1 MKLEYQDAPQ
11 KGLSF
16 ELLLFI
22 TLASPLELLALHLF
36 ISRFNTT
43 IAWIFSISRFNTT
56 IAWILS
62 ISSVVSVASLWL
74 LWFVLQRR
82 EKAIKTPN
90 LEQ

>member
-1 MKLEYQDAPQ
+1 MKLEDQDAPQ

-22 TLASPLELLALHLF
+22 TLASPLDLLALHLF
-36 ISRFNTT
+36 
-43 IAWIFSISRFNTT
+43 ISRFNTT

-74 LWFVLQRR
+74 LWFVQKRR

-90 LEQ
+90 LEQSTTA

>member
-1 MKLEYQDAPQ
+1 MKLEDQDAPQ

-22 TLASPLELLALHLF
+22 TLASPPELLTLHLF

-43 IAWIFSISRFNTT
+43 IAWIFSIS
-56 IAWILS
+56 
-62 ISSVVSVASLWL
+62 SVVSVASLWL
-74 LWFVLQRR
+74 LLFVQQRR

-90 LEQ
+90 PEQSTTA